1 MEYNN
6 NNNMECNKT
15 ILVKI
20 TSWEANGYDDSD
32 WDTIYY
38 NVNDK
43 SIVHDPGTTR
53 GYVISSLPA
62 NSEIISLE
70 DALSSNIVVEKE
82 VRDAFAKDT
91 FKTGKVYLSYN
102 SIYKSI
108 EGLNWPVSYVLRAN
122 GKTYNGILLNTV
134 YVSSRDWFGRE
145 VETTYAI
152 IYNKILNKVIKTH
165 LYNVTVP
172 EEVKLKISDNFVNN
186 ASIRE
191 ISSFVSYKNS
201 CSRFSLDWVAQLVI
215 NFSKGL
221 FEAPDING
229 ASIEI
234 TKTRKP
240 SKASYE
246 RAKGKVD
253 AKSKQFRNW
262 VNTLNETEEKREEIF
277 NRTMNKYLSK
287 ELEIIRKYE
296 EK

>member
-1 MEYNN
+1 MED
-6 NNNMECNKT
+6 NKI

-38 NVNDK
+38 NTVNK
-43 SIVHDPGTTR
+43 SIIHDFGTTR
-53 GYVISSLPA
+53 GYVTSSLPA
-62 NSEIISLE
+62 NPEIVSLE
-70 DALSSNIVVEKE
+70 NALSNNIVTEKE
-82 VRDAFAKDT
+82 VRDAFAEDT
-91 FKTGKVYLSYN
+91 FKIGKVCFSYMR
-102 SIYKSI
+102 IFKSFKD
-108 EGLNWPVSYVLRAN
+108 LNWPVSYVLRAN

-134 YVSSRDWFGRE
+134 YVSSRDWFGKE

-152 IYNKILNKVIKTH
+152 IYNKALNKVIKTH

-221 FEAPDING
+221 FEEPDITG

-246 RAKGKVD
+246 RAKEKVD
-253 AKSKQFRNW
+253 VKSKQFRNW

-287 ELEIIRKYE
+287 ELEIVRKYE

>member
-1 MEYNN
+1 MED
-6 NNNMECNKT
+6 NKIT
-15 ILVKI
+15 LVKI

-38 NVNDK
+38 NLADK
-43 SIVHDPGTTR
+43 SILHNFGTTR
-53 GYVISSLPA
+53 GYTTSSLPV

-70 DALSSNIVVEKE
+70 NALSNNIVTEKE
-82 VRDAFAKDT
+82 VRDAFAEDT
-91 FKTGKVYLSYN
+91 FKSGKVFLSYN
-102 SIYKSI
+102 RIYKSLKN
-108 EGLNWPVSYVLRAN
+108 LNWPVSYVLRAN

-134 YVSSRDWFGRE
+134 YSSTRDWFGRE

-152 IYNKILNKVIKTH
+152 IYNKELNKVIKTN
-165 LYNVTVP
+165 LYNVILS
-172 EEVKLKISDNFVNN
+172 EEVKQKISDNFINN
-186 ASIRE
+186 ASIKE

-201 CSRFSLDWVAQLVI
+201 CSRFSSDWVAELIV

-221 FEAPDING
+221 FETPDITG

-246 RAKGKVD
+246 KAKEKVD
-253 AKSKQFRNW
+253 FKSKQFRDW
-262 VNTLNETEEKREEIF
+262 VNTLNETGEKREEIY

-287 ELEIIRKYE
+287 EIEIIKKYE
-296 EK
+296 V